1 MRKANI
7 PHIKKR
13 RVGFSGAQGLQQGES
28 LIVFLCR
35 NNLWYYLFEF
45 LSVLDTKI
53 FTQSSPAVINLGIG
67 GMSRYIELSLV
78 KLAWIHKDVR
88 QAILQS
94 FMSLTKRSTY
104 EVFATCA
111 NTDPSQE
118 YTNVVGYFNLLRT
131 MKEWDTFRTMINQLP
146 QDPKL
151 NNSPPEVQSVMLYI
165 LRGETIAIIFS
176 GVGIDRTHFYMPSS
190 ASVVSPDHICCPHR
204 IFSLWNHLFSRDQK
218 LLMFENEG
226 YLELIIM
233 MLHHTNPNIRFE
245 TAKSFQWFFDVLIFH
260 GDLFYDQISPR
271 DKVEELYKSVIIRF
285 VKSGG
290 LLRVVKLLRDEKVFK
305 DDEMPYCLYEILCYC
320 IDVFHK
326 KLKQNLPSAL
336 QLKCWHL
343 SMCAVLH
350 NQTGSAC
357 MLNAVS
363 VLYHFHK
370 VLSDDALV
378 PVIEK
383 LIRALNQLYKRCF
396 QWCHDSRR
404 LLGTVLFKLVGRCFD
419 KVSLKYFSSSEVPVL
434 DSRIDIKCAKA
445 HHYISGILQ
454 YRFINFG
461 LVGLSLM
468 VLMDDTM
475 SGKPITAYA
484 CLTLCRLLDGVWE
497 WVSKEK
503 FRFKP
508 DEEKESLTVFIDLVM
523 KQLNPVLEK
532 GAEHLCRMICWEK
545 LDEKRNQI
553 KHRLLELRTDTTLF
567 RALPEDLPEV
577 AGICGHGVQTASRK
591 PESKGRC

>member
-13 RVGFSGAQGLQQGES
+13 RVGFSCIQGLQQGES

-45 LSVLDTKI
+45 LSVLDAKV
-53 FTQSSPAVINLGIG
+53 FTQSSPAVINLGLG

-104 EVFATCA
+104 EVLATCA

-131 MKEWDTFRTMINQLP
+131 MKEWDAFRTMIKKLP

-176 GVGIDRTHFYMPSS
+176 GVGIDRTHFYIPSS
-190 ASVVSPDHICCPHR
+190 ASVVSAGHICCPHR
-204 IFSLWNHLFSRDQK
+204 IFGLWHHLFNRDQQ
-218 LLMFENEG
+218 LLIFENEG

-245 TAKSFQWFFDVLIFH
+245 TAKSLQWFFNVLIFH
-260 GDLFYDQISPR
+260 GDLFGGQICPR
-271 DKVEELYKSVIIRF
+271 DKAKELYRSVIIRF

-305 DDEMPYCLYEILCYC
+305 DDEMPYYLYEILCCC

-357 MLNAVS
+357 MLNAAA
-363 VLYHFHK
+363 VLYHFHN
-370 VLSDDALV
+370 VLGNDALV

-383 LIRALNQLYKRCF
+383 LIKALNQLYKTYF

-404 LLGTVLFKLVGRCFD
+404 LLGIVLFKLVGRCFD
-419 KVSLKYFSSSEVPVL
+419 KVTLKYFSSSEAPVL
-434 DSRIDIKCAKA
+434 DSPKDIKCAKV
-445 HHYISGILQ
+445 HYYVGGLLQ
-454 YRFINFG
+454 YRFVNFG

-468 VLMDDTM
+468 VLMDNTM
-475 SGKPITAYA
+475 SGKPILAYA
-484 CLTLCRLLDGVWE
+484 CLTLCRLLDGVWR

-508 DEEKESLTVFIDLVM
+508 DEEKESLTVFVDLVM

-553 KHRLLELRTDTTLF
+553 KLHLQGPGPDTTLF
-567 RALPEDLPEV
+567 CAQPEV
-577 AGICGHGVQTASRK
+577 AGIRDPGEQAAIRG
-591 PESKGRC
+591 PEPKG